1 VASIINFL
9 FNPFG
14 LQVGD
19 SIAYAFG
26 SQENFQLLS
35 FTGNSLRNW
44 PIVFMNLILANSLL
58 QILVQSLFSA
68 FSWSFLI
75 HHYNKSN
82 LLRKRE
88 FSVLTAILFMTSQNL
103 TWNATQLAESYSISL
118 VIVLL
123 ALLINLIANKSDFN
137 TFIFILCVYL
147 WASIHGRNFSTLVV
161 FGTIFTIA
169 FFKKYKLPNLNLL
182 LSFRRVSLLFLS
194 LVLLTHLLIVSNNQS
209 KQEYEVGIG
218 YKALAYTYTFA
229 SQPEAARVRSGLSQ
243 VAELGCLTLDG
254 SANLYQL
261 VDEMKTTCESANLWL
276 NDKFLDW
283 YVKFL
288 IKNPVI
294 ALRMAIGGLLYGNQ
308 PPVLYG
314 ATLSILPLSIE
325 HVFFGDSKSNLVD
338 SNAESDLPLDSKVN
352 APLLFWAIIL
362 ILTIFL
368 NLISPSNYLSVNNS
382 GIFILIAVSSVFSA
396 FLTVLICPAEFF
408 KLTIQMQLLFYLS
421 ACIVLLNTFKKKE
434 S

>member
-1 VASIINFL
+1 MILSCQISIFVASIINFL

-229 SQPEAARVRSGLSQ
+229 SQPEAARVRSG
-243 VAELGCLTLDG
+243 
-254 SANLYQL
+254 
-261 VDEMKTTCESANLWL
+261 
-276 NDKFLDW
+276 
-283 YVKFL
+283 
-288 IKNPVI
+288 
-294 ALRMAIGGLLYGNQ
+294 
-308 PPVLYG
+308 
-314 ATLSILPLSIE
+314 
-325 HVFFGDSKSNLVD
+325 
-338 SNAESDLPLDSKVN
+338 
-352 APLLFWAIIL
+352 
-362 ILTIFL
+362 
-368 NLISPSNYLSVNNS
+368 
-382 GIFILIAVSSVFSA
+382 
-396 FLTVLICPAEFF
+396 
-408 KLTIQMQLLFYLS
+408 
-421 ACIVLLNTFKKKE
+421 
-434 S
+434 

>member
-1 VASIINFL
+1 
-9 FNPFG
+9 
-14 LQVGD
+14 
-19 SIAYAFG
+19 
-26 SQENFQLLS
+26 
-35 FTGNSLRNW
+35 
-44 PIVFMNLILANSLL
+44 
-58 QILVQSLFSA
+58 
-68 FSWSFLI
+68 
-75 HHYNKSN
+75 
-82 LLRKRE
+82 
-88 FSVLTAILFMTSQNL
+88 MTSQNL

-161 FGTIFTIA
+161 FVTIFTIA

-182 LSFRRVSLLFLS
+182 SSFRRVSLLFLS

-229 SQPEAARVRSGLSQ
+229 SQPEAAKVRSGLSQ

-261 VDEMKTTCESANLWL
+261 VDEMKTTCKSANLWL

-421 ACIVLLNTFKKKE
+421 ACIVLFNTFKKKE